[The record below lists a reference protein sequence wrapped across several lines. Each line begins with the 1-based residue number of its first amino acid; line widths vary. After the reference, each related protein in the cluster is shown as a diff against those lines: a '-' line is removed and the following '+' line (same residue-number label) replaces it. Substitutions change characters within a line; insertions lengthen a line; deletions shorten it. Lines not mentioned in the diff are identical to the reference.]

1 MESAFQNFPK
11 SVVEGWTG
19 MVVEVRGKKVAE
31 RTYILEWD
39 EDTEQ
44 KMPEAYK
51 SQCEEQGLFFKMACL
66 PGDALLLSDS

>member
-1 MESAFQNFPK
+1 
-11 SVVEGWTG
+11 
-19 MVVEVRGKKVAE
+19 MVVEVRGKKVSE

-39 EDTEQ
+39 EETER

-66 PGDALLLSDS
+66 PGDALLLTDA